1 MKVKK
6 NLIRRYEYD
15 SIMTLEKDPDSV
27 IRQRVLNHERN
38 EKKFVNKME
47 SQVISSCFP
56 DLLYSLAVINYYRSP
71 YSVGACFQLC
81 KADIR

>member
-6 NLIRRYEYD
+6 NLIRRYDYD
-15 SIMTLEKDPDSV
+15 SIMALEKDPDSV
-27 IRQRVLNHERN
+27 IRQRVLNHERS
-38 EKKFVNKME
+38 KRRFIDKME

-56 DLLYSLAVINYYRSP
+56 DLLHSMAVIIYYRSP
-71 YSVGACFQLC
+71 YSFGACFQLC

>member
-6 NLIRRYEYD
+6 NLIRRYDYD
-15 SIMTLEKDPDSV
+15 SIMALEKDPDSV

-38 EKKFVNKME
+38 KKKFVNKME

-56 DLLYSLAVINYYRSP
+56 DLLYSLAVISYYRSP